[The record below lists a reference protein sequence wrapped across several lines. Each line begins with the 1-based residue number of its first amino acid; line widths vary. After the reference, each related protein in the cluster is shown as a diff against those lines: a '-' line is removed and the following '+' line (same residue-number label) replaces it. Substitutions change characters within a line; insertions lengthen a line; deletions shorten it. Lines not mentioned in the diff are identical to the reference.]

1 MSFLLQL
8 PHLPIDAAPYPQ
20 FTTTMHLSSTVL
32 ATCLVSAS
40 LVLARSSLRHRQS
53 QGDGSQGDADGSQGD
68 LGARP
73 PAKFAYP
80 VIDFPNP
87 TETVVF
93 ESAYYVQPG
102 EIFDGKMKRYERPE
116 GSCNEQA
123 EVSLQIAFQCP
134 RARVSHI
141 YQGNRRRHCVQSTA
155 WIHAAERRH
164 REASIGGCPRPRRR
178 LGGECLVGGCLRR
191 RSHEQ
196 GPQHAA
202 TGHWWWSP

>member
-1 MSFLLQL
+1 MRFWLSIALERTAKILLITSQDSIIYPGQQSDTAKPRTRGIGTGELGPYHVASVELLRESRSINL
-8 PHLPIDAAPYPQ
+8 PFCGGHNCVFPSPASHLPIDAAPYPQ

-123 EVSLQIAFQCP
+123 EVSPQTAFQCP
-134 RARVSHI
+134 RA
-141 YQGNRRRHCVQSTA
+141 
-155 WIHAAERRH
+155 
-164 REASIGGCPRPRRR
+164 
-178 LGGECLVGGCLRR
+178 
-191 RSHEQ
+191 
-196 GPQHAA
+196 
-202 TGHWWWSP
+202 